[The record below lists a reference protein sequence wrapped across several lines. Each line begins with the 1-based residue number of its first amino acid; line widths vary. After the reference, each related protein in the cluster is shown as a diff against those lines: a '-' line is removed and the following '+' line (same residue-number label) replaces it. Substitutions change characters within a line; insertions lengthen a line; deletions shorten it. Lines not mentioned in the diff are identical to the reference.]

1 MKRLT
6 GAGKD
11 TGMYIILLFLLYLA
25 GRCVEQTGRA
35 RAPAYSGE
43 GHMDPYIRQEG
54 EHLFCPDVRLQY
66 EAKGKEV
73 MRKSL

>member
-1 MKRLT
+1 MYLNYDPVKRLT

-43 GHMDPYIRQEG
+43 GHMDPCIRQEG
-54 EHLFCPDVRLQY
+54 ERLFCPDDPD
-66 EAKGKEV
+66 KEHLS
-73 MRKSL
+73 RI